1 MFGTRVVSDIRDTD
15 QAFDVMEKLGCEK
28 RGVEIMSPKAVYR
41 VVRASGLDPK
51 GANILKQ
58 EFLAAG
64 GEAAVSWEALNLSE
78 DKSEVLMMGTV
89 TQYKRALRKLKE
101 QPFGLDVLADEIED
115 VLDNY
120 RSMPPIPWG
129 GENPQIMGVLNVTP
143 DSFYDGGDFDSLD
156 RAVERAVKM
165 EEEGASVIDIGGES
179 TRPGSKKISIQ
190 EELDRVI
197 PVIEAVK
204 DRVGVPISIDT
215 YKPEIAEAAVESG
228 AEIVNDIYALR
239 KKGMLQTAADLDVPV
254 IIMHMQGTPEN
265 MQDNPHYD
273 DVITEIYDFL
283 QYRAKEAEEAGIDPE
298 KIVIDPGIGFGKKT
312 EHNLEIINRLDEF
325 TCMGYPVL
333 LGASR
338 KRYLAEILDKD
349 VDERLFGTVAVT
361 TLALSR
367 YVSVLRVHD
376 VEENLD
382 ALKTVKAITDA

>member
-15 QAFDVMEKLGCEK
+15 EAFDVMEELGCEK

-101 QPFGLDVLADEIED
+101 QPFGLDALADEIED

-156 RAVERAVKM
+156 RAVDRAVKM

-215 YKPEIAEAAVESG
+215 YKPKIAEAAVESG

-283 QYRAKEAEEAGIDPE
+283 QYRAKEAEKAGIAPE

-361 TLALSR
+361 TLAVSR
-367 YVSVLRVHD
+367 SVSVLRVHD

-382 ALKTVKAITDA
+382 ALKTVKAITDV